1 MMTELMTGFKIKS
14 VIKNRLIYANYNDL
28 MTDLPTFILFLNK
41 IKLMYHPMIQ
51 QAKNKYIYR

>member
-1 MMTELMTGFKIKS
+1 MTGFKIKS